1 MLLVPP
7 AIQCQQALL
16 GIRPWLRRTR
26 HNGPQKS
33 SSEGSSSR
41 RSPSLK
47 TIQPC
52 MQQHK
57 VQQLHVSGPDTCSLL
72 AILRFRRTRYFRHT
86 CIYVYTMYLLCHI
99 PTPSLTVHF
108 FPVSSF
114 LIRYHSSNRPST
126 IEAKRP
132 SGRHLFFFFME
143 YQRKLSEAKQA
154 CWKRGKAT
162 NTTAQLRRR
171 TKHPKT
177 YLMLASVKKKHVCRQ
192 CRQPQ
197 SLSKSLGKLTFKDTR
212 PLREERQ
219 SQAVQ
224 VPRQRHTSV

>member
-1 MLLVPP
+1 MHATTHGPT
-7 AIQCQQALL
+7 ASCI
-16 GIRPWLRRTR
+16 WTR
-26 HNGPQKS
+26 HMFTTRNTG
-33 SSEGSSSR
+33 
-41 RSPSLK
+41 
-47 TIQPC
+47 
-52 MQQHK
+52 
-57 VQQLHVSGPDTCSLL
+57 
-72 AILRFRRTRYFRHT
+72 FRRTRYFRHT

-162 NTTAQLRRR
+162 NTTAQLRRQ
-171 TKHPKT
+171 TMYPKT
-177 YLMLASVKKKHVCRQ
+177 YLMLASVQQKKNVCRQ

-197 SLSKSLGKLTFKDTR
+197 SLSKSLGKHTFKDTR
-212 PLREERQ
+212 PFREERQ
-219 SQAVQ
+219 RQAVQ

>member
-52 MQQHK
+52 MQQHMG
-57 VQQLHVSGPDTCSLL
+57 QQLHVSGPDTCSLL

-86 CIYVYTMYLLCHI
+86 CIYVYTMYLLCDI

-132 SGRHLFFFFME
+132 SGRHLFFSLWSINASC
-143 YQRKLSEAKQA
+143 QSKLAGNGEKQQ
-154 CWKRGKAT
+154 T
-162 NTTAQLRRR
+162 RRHSYADR
-171 TKHPKT
+171 PCTPKNISHVGICT
-177 YLMLASVKKKHVCRQ
+177 KKKKTCAGSAA
-192 CRQPQ
+192 
-197 SLSKSLGKLTFKDTR
+197 SLSR
-212 PLREERQ
+212 
-219 SQAVQ
+219 
-224 VPRQRHTSV
+224 